1 MLATSVPWICLQGNF
16 YQGEVMSPYAV
27 MREDGKLL
35 RGRFPS
41 LEAAEAKA
49 KELSKKKGE
58 VYFAI
63 IV

>member
-1 MLATSVPWICLQGNF
+1 
-16 YQGEVMSPYAV
+16 MSPYAV

-35 RGRFPS
+35 RGRFPT

-49 KELSKKKGE
+49 KELTKKHGE